1 MTDLAPTPPCDASLK
16 GALLSVSRITDKAL
30 TEVSRLRRQRNVLA
44 RHLVQH
50 RHNAR
55 LDRRELKALASEI
68 HHLSDEVTLHQ
79 KALLKVAAERDDLR
93 KDLAAERKNAAELV
107 ASLQA
112 DLEDARSAACEL
124 DAMLR
129 IAVEAENF
137 ALLQIQQIRSTAP
150 AKAPWYTRVSHAIDR
165 VAARILF
172 GKGASRSLEALDG

>member
-16 GALLSVSRITDKAL
+16 DALLSVSRITDKAL

-93 KDLAAERKNAAELV
+93 KDLAAERKNAADLV

-112 DLEDARSAACEL
+112 DLDDARSSAFEL
-124 DAMLR
+124 DAKWR
-129 IAVEAENF
+129 IALQAEQL
-137 ALLQIQQIRSTAP
+137 AQHQVAKPQ
-150 AKAPWYTRVSHAIDR
+150 KAPWHARVSLGLER

-172 GKGASRSLEALDG
+172 GKGSSRSLEALDG